1 MALRTWRRNWQ
12 AHVSPGFPPGRP
24 GRGKKPGH
32 GGAKARLGRPRKAG
46 SPLGGREL
54 PGLEGSVGAVMG
66 ALLADVA
73 DQRVEI
79 VGGNRLC
86 PVADLPE
93 GR

>member
-1 MALRTWRRNWQ
+1 M
-12 AHVSPGFPPGRP
+12 
-24 GRGKKPGH
+24 
-32 GGAKARLGRPRKAG
+32 
-46 SPLGGREL
+46 